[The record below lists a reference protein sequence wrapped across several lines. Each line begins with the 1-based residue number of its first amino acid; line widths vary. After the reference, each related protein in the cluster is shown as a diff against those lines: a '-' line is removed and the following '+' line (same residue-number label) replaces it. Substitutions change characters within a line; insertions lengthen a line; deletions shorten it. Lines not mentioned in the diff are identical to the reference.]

1 MLYFVEFLHL
11 SAVMG
16 FGFAV
21 LVDCVVE
28 SIAADCLVFLVT
40 CDFRGSSVVNFA
52 TFIPDIYF
60 HCLTASVVLLQ

>member
-11 SAVMG
+11 SAEMG
-16 FGFAV
+16 LGFAV

-28 SIAADCLVFLVT
+28 SIAADCLVFVGS